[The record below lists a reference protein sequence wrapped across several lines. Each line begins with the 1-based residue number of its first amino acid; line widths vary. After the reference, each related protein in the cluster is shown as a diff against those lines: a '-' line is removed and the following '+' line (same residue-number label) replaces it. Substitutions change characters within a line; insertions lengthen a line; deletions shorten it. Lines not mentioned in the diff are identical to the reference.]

1 MQVYPAGSWLSDV
14 QRGAVWAA
22 TVCREHRRR
31 SRWPGVL
38 LGISGFGSV
47 CKGAPLPSVP
57 VSVFHKVALLWS
69 LPSEQRRPQGAA
81 GACPGATAPGHGPG
95 ARNPPTVEGRSLA
108 VRPSRQQATSVQQG
122 RCGQL
127 TPAWPGSGSVGH
139 LSDLS
144 GGSAGF
150 LKCRGLSPSPRPLF
164 PQNNTIFFKAQFPID
179 K

>member
-1 MQVYPAGSWLSDV
+1 MGSDRLPRAQEEIKMAWGPPWHFGIWFCL
-14 QRGAVWAA
+14 QGC
-22 TVCREHRRR
+22 TPTKR
-31 SRWPGVL
+31 SRFCVSQ
-38 LGISGFGSV
+38 SGSS
-47 CKGAPLPSVP
+47 L
-57 VSVFHKVALLWS
+57 VSA
-69 LPSEQRRPQGAA
+69 QRAKAA
-81 GACPGATAPGHGPG
+81 SGRCGCVSGATAPGHGPG